1 MIKAMER
8 VDRPSRLL
16 VAIVGSSLGFL
27 DLGCAGMSGFRSVG
41 ADRPSILG
49 FRNSSQAP
57 SPTPSND
64 LYAQNMHAGDSKSQV
79 KPKQTE
85 LASGRRDDG
94 TKSSTRRTT
103 ELATVTDLDESL
115 GESTPSTM
123 PVGGKTVRVTLGRP
137 EPLPIGAQPA
147 TAIGE
152 LASKPSSS
160 RWKPEGS
167 TRIRETESVPAP
179 LQVAGE
185 ARRET
190 VPAPKANDLPRKA
203 EELDSKAI
211 LTGAEAHLKGL
222 NTYQVKISR
231 IERVSGQLQPE
242 EDILLSIQHDP
253 KAVRLEW
260 TDGPNKGREVIY
272 SSTLDPKVI
281 FVHVPSSPIPIPTM
295 KIAVDSPMVMRNS
308 RHAITEAGFDTI
320 IDNLR
325 KARGT
330 ATKDQPNRDSLTY
343 KGIETAPG
351 LDAPSHH
358 FVRKTLS
365 GETWNVYL
373 DSHTMLPRL
382 VSAEDSRGE
391 LVERYIYHEVR
402 ENPDELKT
410 ANAFVPDQR
419 WGESKGLLSRL
430 ARAAAG
436 PSEPTTS
443 QSTTR

>member
-1 MIKAMER
+1 MIKAIDC

-16 VAIVGSSLGFL
+16 VAIVGMSLGVL
-27 DLGCAGMSGFRSVG
+27 DLGCAGMSGLRSVG
-41 ADRPSILG
+41 TERPSFLG

-64 LYAQNMHAGDSKSQV
+64 LYAQNMHAGDTKPDSKA
-79 KPKQTE
+79 KPTE
-85 LASGRRDDG
+85 LAAGRREGG
-94 TKSSTRRTT
+94 TESSTRPSAELTT
-103 ELATVTDLDESL
+103 VMDLDESSPESAPTVQSG
-115 GESTPSTM
+115 GE
-123 PVGGKTVRVTLGRP
+123 KTIRVTLGRP
-137 EPLPIGAQPA
+137 EPLRTPAQPA
-147 TAIGE
+147 TATGE

-160 RWKPEGS
+160 RWN
-167 TRIRETESVPAP
+167 TEAAKRNGEIENVRPP

-185 ARRET
+185 ATRET
-190 VPAPKANDLPRKA
+190 ATAPLANNPPRKA
-203 EELDSKAI
+203 EVIDPKAI
-211 LTGAEAHLKGL
+211 LAQAEARLNRM

-231 IERVSGQLQPE
+231 IERVGGQLQPE

-260 TDGPNKGREVIY
+260 ADGPNKGREVIY
-272 SSTLDPKVI
+272 SSTLDPQMI

-320 IDNLR
+320 IENLR
-325 KARGT
+325 KSRGT
-330 ATKDQPNRDSLTY
+330 ATKDQPARDSLDY
-343 KGIETAPG
+343 KGIETPPG

-358 FVRKTLS
+358 FVRKTPS

-373 DSHTMLPRL
+373 DSRTMLPRL

-391 LVERYIYHEVR
+391 LVERYIYREVR
-402 ENPDELKT
+402 ENPADLKT
-410 ANAFVPDQR
+410 ASAFVPDQR
-419 WGESKGLLSRL
+419 WGESNGLLSRL

-436 PSEPTTS
+436 PSQPTVS